1 MIAIWPYLCRNMAV
15 SIVYENTEPD
25 IWWIC
30 YAQLHD
36 GTLTG
41 QNWIKMDKN
50 DKNGAMFKYWKTTI
64 IVY

>member
-30 YAQLHD
+30 YAQLRD

-41 QNWIKMDKN
+41 QNWTKMDKN
-50 DKNGAMFKYWKTTI
+50 G
-64 IVY
+64 